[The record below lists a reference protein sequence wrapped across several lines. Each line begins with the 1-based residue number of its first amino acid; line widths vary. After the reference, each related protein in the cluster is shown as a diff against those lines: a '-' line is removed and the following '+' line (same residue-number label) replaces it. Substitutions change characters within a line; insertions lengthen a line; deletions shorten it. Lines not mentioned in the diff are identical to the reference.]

1 MLNENLIRICSN
13 FANFRSLKKSFT
25 FIFKA
30 NNEKKATL
38 QGVHIPK
45 HCQHY
50 PPQLFYR
57 SAGEMKK
64 HEGEE
69 GVGCAVN
76 SHMEIYL
83 QHIRMLSAFRSI
95 FNRVR

>member
-1 MLNENLIRICSN
+1 MLNENLIKICPN
-13 FANFRSLKKSFT
+13 FANFRSLKRIFT

-50 PPQLFYR
+50 PPQLSYR

-64 HEGEE
+64 KEKGGRGA
-69 GVGCAVN
+69 GVRCQLTYGDLFATH
-76 SHMEIYL
+76 SHVKRISN
-83 QHIRMLSAFRSI
+83 HF
-95 FNRVR
+95 